1 MAVKIRLA
9 RAGKKKKPSYRVV
22 VADQR
27 FQRDGRIIET
37 LAQYDPTRK
46 PRLLRLKQDRVQ
58 YWMGHGATPTHT
70 VSRLIKDASKQ
81 VEAPQAETPQTDTTP
96 SEPEDGDYDDLPF

>member
-9 RAGKKKKPSYRVV
+9 RVGKKKKPSYRIV

-37 LAQYDPTRK
+37 LGQYDPTRK

-58 YWMGHGATPTHT
+58 YWIGQGAIPTST
-70 VSRLIKDASKQ
+70 VSHLIKDAAKA
-81 VEAPQAETPQTDTTP
+81 APEPQAQATSAETPQA
-96 SEPEDGDYDDLPF
+96 